1 MLNNNET
8 MPVMNKIWKLAEEL
22 QKKKNQ
28 MEMVELKNAISEIL
42 EIHMMGYIKMTVEEL
57 S

>member
-1 MLNNNET
+1 M
-8 MPVMNKIWKLAEEL
+8 KISRGTT
-22 QKKKNQ
+22 KKKNQ